1 MSNLGDLCATPRS
14 AKTHLDTMSALTR
27 SEPARLTEPH
37 PMAVVREAADLRK
50 LGQTEQAV
58 RRLRAF
64 LDGPQITASA
74 RVEGYFELGRCYDEL
89 GRRRDAQA
97 CFRRILALSDDWNHR
112 ERARRAYR
120 NGSG

>member
-1 MSNLGDLCATPRS
+1 MTA
-14 AKTHLDTMSALTR
+14 
-27 SEPARLTEPH
+27 
-37 PMAVVREAADLRK
+37 VREAAHLRRS
-50 LGQTEQAV
+50 GQSEQAV

-74 RVEGYFELGRCYDEL
+74 RVEGYFELGRCYDEM
-89 GRRRDAQA
+89 GSRREAQA

-120 NGSG
+120 NGAG